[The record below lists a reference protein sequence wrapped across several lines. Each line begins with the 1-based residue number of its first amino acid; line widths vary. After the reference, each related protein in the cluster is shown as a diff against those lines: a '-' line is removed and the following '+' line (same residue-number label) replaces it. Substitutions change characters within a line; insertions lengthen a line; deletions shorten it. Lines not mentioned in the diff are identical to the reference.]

1 MDLMQ
6 SIENGNYWKD
16 VMYEVVNQEGFEPWD
31 VDVCAL
37 ADAYIE
43 KIRDIKLVN
52 FDVPG
57 TVVLVGSVL
66 VKLKSDMVSSD
77 TFMFEEALSMAEEE
91 PIEEDQIADFDD
103 DDDLDM
109 DETLPPSISEPGL
122 AVRRIPKRK
131 ITLPELMIFLRKV
144 IKQTES
150 KNVKKLER
158 RERRIELEVRS
169 KNLEMIMKR
178 VYREIRIKTRKDPTT
193 FKELVGGWDRD
204 NIIDYFFPLLHLANK
219 SKITLEQQDLF
230 GDILIKAVKP

>member
-16 VMYEVVNQEGFEPWD
+16 VMYEVVNQEGFDPWD

-37 ADAYIE
+37 ADAYIK
-43 KIRDIKLVN
+43 KIKDIKLVN

-91 PIEEDQIADFDD
+91 ELIEETQIVDFDD
-103 DDDLDM
+103 DIDEDDV
-109 DETLPPSISEPGL
+109 LPPSISEPGL

-150 KNVKKLER
+150 KDSKRLER
-158 RERRIELEVRS
+158 RERRIEVEVRA

-178 VYREIRIKTRKDPTT
+178 VYREIRIKTRRDPTT

-204 NIIDYFFPLLHLANK
+204 NIVEYLVPLLHLANK
-219 SKITLEQQDLF
+219 SKINLEQETLF
-230 GDILIKAVKP
+230 GDIFITAVKP

>member
-16 VMYEVVNQEGFEPWD
+16 VMYEVVNQEGFDPWD

-37 ADAYIE
+37 ADAYIQ
-43 KIRDIKLVN
+43 KIKDIKLVN

-91 PIEEDQIADFDD
+91 ELIEDTQIADFDND
-103 DDDLDM
+103 IDM
-109 DETLPPSISEPGL
+109 DDELPPPIIEPGL

-131 ITLPELMIFLRKV
+131 ITLPELMIFLRKI

-150 KNVKKLER
+150 KDSKRLER
-158 RERRIELEVRS
+158 REKRIELEVRT

-193 FKELVGGWDRD
+193 FKELVGDWDRD
-204 NIIDYFFPLLHLANK
+204 NIIEYFFPLLHLANK
-219 SKITLEQQDLF
+219 SKISLEQETLF
-230 GDILIKAVKP
+230 GDIFINSVKP